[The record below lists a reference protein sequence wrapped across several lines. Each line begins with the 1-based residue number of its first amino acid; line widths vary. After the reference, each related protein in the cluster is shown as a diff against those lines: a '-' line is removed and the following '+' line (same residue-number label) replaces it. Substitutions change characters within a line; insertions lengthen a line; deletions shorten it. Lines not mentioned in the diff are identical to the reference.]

1 MPEQNHLTE
10 KSKTKRITILVIM
23 LVLLAVLVFVLD
35 IFLGSVKIPFR
46 HIIGFLTG
54 STASHPEWKVIIMD
68 FRIPRTLTAVLA
80 GSALSV
86 SGLQMQTI
94 FRNPLA
100 GPYVLGISSGASLG
114 VAILVMGFSALG
126 LTGVLDSFGNWAL
139 VMAATLGS
147 GLILLLILSVSVRIR
162 DIMTILI
169 LGILFGSIATALV
182 AVLQY
187 FSSESML
194 KSFIVWTMGS
204 LGNVTGDQLSIL
216 GLIVFTGVL
225 ISFSSVKILN
235 AMLLGED
242 YARTLG
248 VNVKT
253 VRMIVFVSTSLL
265 AGAVTAFCGPVGF
278 IGIVVP
284 HIARLVF
291 QSADHKILLP
301 GSLLI
306 GTIFMLISDIFSKL
320 PGYDQVLP
328 INSVTALMGIPV
340 IIWIIVKRKKIISLS

>member
-1 MPEQNHLTE
+1 MR
-10 KSKTKRITILVIM
+10 KSKNRKNLLLTAV
-23 LVLLAVLVFVLD
+23 LVLLLFIVFFLD

-46 HIIGFLTG
+46 DIFTFLTSG
-54 STASHPEWKVIIMD
+54 STSHPEWKVIVLD

-80 GSALSV
+80 GTALSV

-114 VAILVMGFSALG
+114 VAILVMGFTSLG
-126 LTGVLDSFGNWAL
+126 FTGVLDNFGNWAL
-139 VMAATLGS
+139 VIAATLGS
-147 GLILLLILSVSVRIR
+147 GLILLLILAVSVRIR

-187 FSSESML
+187 FSTESML

-204 LGNVTGDQLSIL
+204 LGNVSGDQLSIL
-216 GLIVFTGVL
+216 GLIVFLGVL
-225 ISFSSVKILN
+225 ISFVSVKILN

-248 VNVKT
+248 VNAKT
-253 VRMIVFVSTSLL
+253 VRMVVFISTSLL
-265 AGAVTAFCGPVGF
+265 AGAVTAFCGPIGF

-284 HIARLVF
+284 HIARLF
-291 QSADHKILLP
+291 YKTADHKVLLP
-301 GSLLI
+301 GSVLI
-306 GTIFMLISDIFSKL
+306 GTLFMLISDIFSKL

-340 IIWIIVKRKKIISLS
+340 IIWIIIKRKKIISVS

>member
-1 MPEQNHLTE
+1 
-10 KSKTKRITILVIM
+10 
-23 LVLLAVLVFVLD
+23 
-35 IFLGSVKIPFR
+35 
-46 HIIGFLTG
+46 
-54 STASHPEWKVIIMD
+54 
-68 FRIPRTLTAVLA
+68 
-80 GSALSV
+80 
-86 SGLQMQTI
+86 
-94 FRNPLA
+94 
-100 GPYVLGISSGASLG
+100 
-114 VAILVMGFSALG
+114 

-204 LGNVTGDQLSIL
+204 LGNVTGDQLFIL

>member
-1 MPEQNHLTE
+1 MPEQDIYSVKYRNR
-10 KSKTKRITILVIM
+10 RIPLLIWM
-23 LVLLAVLVFVLD
+23 LVLLALLVFFLD
-35 IFLGSVKIPFR
+35 IFLGSVKIPLGDVFT
-46 HIIGFLTG
+46 FLTG
-54 STASHPEWKVIIMD
+54 GSNSHPEWKVIIMD

-80 GSALSV
+80 GTALSV

-114 VAILVMGFSALG
+114 VAILVMGFTALG
-126 LTGVLDSFGNWAL
+126 FTGVLENSGNWAL
-139 VMAATLGS
+139 VIAATLGS
-147 GLILLLILSVSVRIR
+147 GLVLLLILSVSVRIR
-162 DIMTILI
+162 DVMTILI

-187 FSSESML
+187 FSTESML

-204 LGNVTGDQLSIL
+204 LGNVTGEQLSIL
-216 GLIVFTGVL
+216 GLVVIIGVL
-225 ISFSSVKILN
+225 ISFASVKILN

-248 VNVKT
+248 VNAKT

-265 AGAVTAFCGPVGF
+265 AGAVTAFCGPIGF

-284 HIARLVF
+284 HISRLIF
-291 QSADHKILLP
+291 KTADHKVLLP
-301 GSLLI
+301 GSVLI
-306 GTIFMLISDIFSKL
+306 GTIFMLVSDIFSKL

-328 INSVTALMGIPV
+328 INSVTALLGIPV
-340 IIWIIVKRKKIISLS
+340 IIWIILKRKKIISVS